1 MNTKKPSPTADFAA
15 VMYSLSQIGI
25 LDSGEQR
32 NTAMDHFLQE
42 LTIYTKADSCCIF
55 EHINN
60 DTYER
65 TYKYMTDHSLYSQTD
80 HSLYSQAGD
89 SPLLFT
95 SYDLPHWHNV
105 FSKGD
110 SIILHDIE
118 EICDDYPV
126 EYALLKKQNLQSV
139 IIFPICFNKLVGFV
153 KINNPKCQ
161 NLQALHASLPVI
173 GNYLGSVRANYQKS
187 DILEKHELL
196 LSENKKVMA
205 EHELLLYANRQ
216 ALAENQQELAQNRQ
230 TLAENRQQ
238 LAENRLALNQERL
251 FLNVLCRDYTAV
263 LYVDLNTATVE
274 ILKMDQVANAAR
286 FISSRNRQKQ
296 SYTDIIE
303 RYCHSF
309 IVEGQ
314 TEQFLHYMSIPYL
327 MQQLQHRERIVFR
340 YQSTPNLVG
349 QQYFE
354 TQIVRLSDTEFDAQV
369 LIGFRHI
376 DDLIATE
383 QKQQRDLKVALKSA
397 QHSNEVLSALGKIY
411 YSIFLI
417 DLTTDHYEE
426 ISSDTKIHYLTGKRG
441 QASTEMIELCNTLVV
456 DEYREGISRFFD
468 LSTLAK
474 RLQKED
480 TIATEY
486 LAVDGNWHT
495 ARFIVKNRNKSG
507 QTTHVL
513 YVTRLI
519 SDAKRRE
526 QNWIAIV
533 EEANRANIAKT
544 EFISQ
549 IAHDIRTPMNAI
561 MGFTEITEAHI
572 NDPEQVRYGLDKI
585 KVSGGFLLELV
596 DDVLDISR
604 IENGQMTLNPQKIS
618 IRHLYEDMISAFSQ
632 ADRNKQL
639 KYIYDIH
646 DIACDGL
653 LADPL
658 RLKQIFTNILSNAVK
673 YTPDGGQVA
682 FELYEEASET
692 EGKIRLIA
700 DISDTGI
707 GMSEEYMKKMFTKFS
722 RETDTR
728 INKVN
733 GHGLGLSIVK
743 MLCDLM
749 NGTIEVQSTP
759 GKGTAFH
766 LTFEFNCTSLD
777 DVKDNANIPD
787 YASICQGMHLLVA
800 EDNSLNFEVIY
811 ELLRMNNITCDWA
824 NNGAVCVQTF
834 QAAPQNYDAILM
846 DLQMPVMDGIH
857 ATTVIRGM
865 NLPEAHTIP
874 IIAMTANAFQED
886 IQKCINA
893 GMNLHLSKPVHIKK
907 LLEALASVKR

>member
-1 MNTKKPSPTADFAA
+1 MNTKEPSPTADFAA

-65 TYKYMTDHSLYSQTD
+65 TYKYMTDHSLYSQT
-80 HSLYSQAGD
+80 GD

-309 IVEGQ
+309 IVESQ

-340 YQSTPNLVG
+340 YQSTPNLMG

-618 IRHLYEDMISAFSQ
+618 IRHLYFSC
-632 ADRNKQL
+632 L
-639 KYIYDIH
+639 F
-646 DIACDGL
+646 L
-653 LADPL
+653 PLA
-658 RLKQIFTNILSNAVK
+658 RL
-673 YTPDGGQVA
+673 
-682 FELYEEASET
+682 T
-692 EGKIRLIA
+692 E
-700 DISDTGI
+700 
-707 GMSEEYMKKMFTKFS
+707 
-722 RETDTR
+722 
-728 INKVN
+728 IN
-733 GHGLGLSIVK
+733 S
-743 MLCDLM
+743 
-749 NGTIEVQSTP
+749 
-759 GKGTAFH
+759 
-766 LTFEFNCTSLD
+766 
-777 DVKDNANIPD
+777 
-787 YASICQGMHLLVA
+787 
-800 EDNSLNFEVIY
+800 
-811 ELLRMNNITCDWA
+811 
-824 NNGAVCVQTF
+824 
-834 QAAPQNYDAILM
+834 
-846 DLQMPVMDGIH
+846 
-857 ATTVIRGM
+857 
-865 NLPEAHTIP
+865 
-874 IIAMTANAFQED
+874 
-886 IQKCINA
+886 
-893 GMNLHLSKPVHIKK
+893 
-907 LLEALASVKR
+907 